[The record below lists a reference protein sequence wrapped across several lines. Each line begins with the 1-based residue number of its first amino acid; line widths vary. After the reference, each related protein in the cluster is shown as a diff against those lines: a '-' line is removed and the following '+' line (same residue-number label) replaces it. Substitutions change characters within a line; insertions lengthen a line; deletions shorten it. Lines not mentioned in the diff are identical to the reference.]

1 MCRTIQKSKNV
12 KTMALFILL
21 FNICIFSCKNDNTNT
36 TNINFNDSIKQE
48 HSDTNYILT
57 ENQKKIL
64 LAAKKTV
71 EDGADYDF
79 TMGYY
84 VLKYKN
90 GEYTGNKVYPDGDL
104 DPGIGV
110 CTDVLVRALRYA
122 GIVDLQKAIHED
134 IKINWGDYPTHRW
147 GSKKPDSNIDHRRI
161 MNLEIWF
168 SKFWKEMDYENFEPG
183 DIVVWDMNQDGA
195 SDHTG
200 ILSDK
205 FENGRYYVIHSHPDP
220 GHTAEEDKLFR
231 WEMTGHFRIQD

>member
-1 MCRTIQKSKNV
+1 MCTTIEKSKKV
-12 KTMALFILL
+12 KMMALFILL
-21 FNICIFSCKNDNTNT
+21 LNICIFACKNDNANT

-48 HSDTNYILT
+48 RSDTNNTLT
-57 ENQKKIL
+57 ENQRKIL
-64 LAAKKTV
+64 LGAKKTV
-71 EDGADYDF
+71 EDGADYDL

-84 VLKYKN
+84 VLKYKD
-90 GEYTGNKVYPDGDL
+90 GEYSGNKVYPEGDL

-134 IKINWGDYPTHRW
+134 IKINWSDYPTSRW

-168 SKFWKEMDYENFEPG
+168 SKFWKEVGYENFEPG

-200 ILSDK
+200 IISDK

-220 GHTAEEDKLFR
+220 GFTAEEDKLFR

>member
-1 MCRTIQKSKNV
+1 MRRTTRNSKFL
-12 KTMALFILL
+12 KMMALFLL
-21 FNICIFSCKNDNTNT
+21 LLNICIFSCKEDNANT
-36 TNINFNDSIKQE
+36 TNINLNDSIKHE
-48 HSDTNYILT
+48 HSDTSYSLT
-57 ENQKKIL
+57 ENQRKIL
-64 LAAKKTV
+64 FGAKKTV
-71 EDGADYDF
+71 GDGAEYDL

-84 VLKYKN
+84 VLKYKD
-90 GEYTGNKVYPDGDL
+90 GEYIGKKVYPGGDL

-122 GIVDLQKAIHED
+122 NIVDLQEAIHED
-134 IKINWGDYPTHRW
+134 LKKNWGDYPTGRW

-200 ILSDK
+200 IVSDK

-220 GHTAEEDKLFR
+220 GYTAEEDKLFR
-231 WEMTGHFRIQD
+231 WEVTGHFRIQD